1 MMHSGQDVD
10 FRSYRHIFTN
20 ANQGAPRD
28 NIRLGFESK
37 YRDEVFNAG
46 EYNYFHFPL
55 VPKDF
60 EYKDDI
66 RYTSGLPI
74 NDAGLRED
82 GAVCGYAPY
91 CSDRVYMNNVGYEWK
106 DSGGGAVPKSLNNGV
121 WLCAWLSGDLINPSG
136 AVWMDRWYDPEII
149 TKDEALRHRPQ
160 DSPGVIDSPS
170 RMVFKYGC
178 QYKYYRVSKDDIS
191 EVVRDSDA
199 EGLLLHIDQWSASGC
214 KNSVEKTSATP
225 ITNVG
230 FVEDSMFNSCEVFRG
245 SGDYGIS
252 FNGKSCVQ
260 VDSDAINSTAEGE
273 FSVVAFI
280 RHDDWKNSNGCAI
293 IDRGFHGGWE
303 IGAYPY
309 PHNGLICVLGEEK
322 QTGRET
328 IGIYGPA
335 FDLISVSRLP
345 EGKHIYNAVVDDEY
359 YIWALRDT
367 DIVKID
373 LNGNVTYS
381 IPLPDEVL
389 ADTGKGLNNTRM
401 QMLGGE
407 YYGNVAVAF
416 SGTKNEGSEG
426 DRQYRHFLAV
436 DTVGSRINSNL
447 TGKEEIITSSGNLNR
462 SVDSRMSW
470 LEIDTGKYKDFAT
483 RIRTWDEPDELTGD
497 PLLQMD
503 EGEIPIDIKVD
514 SDYNIFVLTK
524 KYQTQEDLD
533 GNYYVEI
540 DEDTGEYKGE
550 YGSRLLKFVKDLDG
564 SFYRKAAIEL
574 EWSQYG
580 KPMGIVISAYGK
592 DGEHRTLV
600 NMVMDNGE
608 VIRYNQDLVKMWT
621 TNISYRS
628 SNIRLVVNG
637 YEWGRR
643 FLNNAVYAR
652 VTLADDKELLVE
664 NNGKKFLLSFPMSE
678 VSDYDWHQ
686 LALVRSRDSIRIAYD
701 CRTKSE
707 VFLSGAEKTWMV
719 SSLSD
724 PAIVIGG
731 EVGVGAAL
739 SKEHLLTGLFWDGMI
754 DDFRLYDISLSNQDL
769 CYIHMFKYDIY
780 PLYWN
785 MEIYDKY
792 HIEAIRM
799 FYKMKMPGS
808 KSQTYDIVVN
818 GFAKDDDASGE
829 FSLLKDDLRR
839 AIGDSLPKIS
849 PTYAQNREVIFNG
862 KNTVAKWK

>member
-1 MMHSGQDVD
+1 MHSGKDVD

-20 ANQGAPRD
+20 ANQKAPRD
-28 NIRLGFESK
+28 NIRLGFESR
-37 YRDEVFNAG
+37 YRDEVFNVG
-46 EYNYFHFPL
+46 EDNYFHFPL
-55 VPKDF
+55 VPRDF

-74 NDAGLRED
+74 NDSGLRED

-91 CSDRVYMNNVGYEWK
+91 CSDRVYMNNVDYEWK
-106 DSGGGAVPKSLNNGV
+106 DSGGGAQPRKLNNGV
-121 WLCAWLSGDLINPSG
+121 WLCAWLSGDLVEPSG
-136 AVWMDRWYDPEII
+136 AVWMDRWYDPAII
-149 TKDEALRHRPQ
+149 TKHEALRHR
-160 DSPGVIDSPS
+160 DTPGVIDVPS
-170 RMVFKYGC
+170 RMVFRYGC

-191 EVVRDSDA
+191 EVVRDCDA
-199 EGLLLHIDQWSASGC
+199 EGIVLHIDDWSESGC
-214 KNSVEKTSATP
+214 INSVEKTSATP

-230 FVEDSMFNSCEVFRG
+230 YIEKNMFSACEVLRG

-252 FNGKSCVQ
+252 FNGKSCIQ
-260 VDSDAINSTAEGE
+260 VDSDALNTTTDGP
-273 FSVVAFI
+273 FSVVAFA

-309 PHNGLICVLGEEK
+309 PHNDLICVLGEEK

-335 FDLISVSRLP
+335 FDLISVSKLP

-359 YIWALRDT
+359 YIWALRET

-381 IPLPDEVL
+381 IPLPERVL
-389 ADTGKGLNNTRM
+389 HEDKEKVWM
-401 QMLGGE
+401 QALGGE
-407 YYGNVAVAF
+407 YYGNIAVAF
-416 SGTKNEGSEG
+416 SGTPNEDGQLEYKN
-426 DRQYRHFLAV
+426 FFMV
-436 DTVGSRINSNL
+436 DTVGSRVNPKYDSD
-447 TGKEEIITSSGNLNR
+447 EWQSIIVSAANLNR
-462 SVDSRMSW
+462 AVNNKTGW

-483 RIRTWDEPDELTGD
+483 RIREWDEPDELTGD
-497 PLLQMD
+497 PLLQLD
-503 EGEIPIDIKVD
+503 EGELPIDIKVD

-524 KYQTQEDLD
+524 KYETKEDLD
-533 GNYYVEI
+533 GNRYVEV
-540 DEDTGEYKGE
+540 DKDTGEYKGE
-550 YGSRLLKFVKDLDG
+550 YGSRLLKFIKDLDG
-564 SFYRKAAIEL
+564 SFYRKKFVEL

-608 VIRYNQDLVKMWT
+608 VTRYNQDLVKMWT

-628 SNIRLVVNG
+628 NNIKTVVNG

-643 FLNNAVYAR
+643 FLSNAVYAR
-652 VTLADDKELLVE
+652 MTLADDDELLVE
-664 NNGKKFLLSFPMSE
+664 NNGRKFLLSFPMSE

-686 LALVRSRDSIRIAYD
+686 IALIRSPDSIRLAYD
-701 CRTKSE
+701 CKTKSE
-707 VFLSGAEKTWMV
+707 VSLSEEEKSWKV
-719 SSLSD
+719 ASLSD
-724 PAIVIGG
+724 PAIVLGG

-739 SKEHLLTGLFWDGMI
+739 CKEHMLTGLFWDGMM
-754 DDFRLYDISLSNQDL
+754 DDFRLYDIALSNQDL
-769 CYIHMFKYDIY
+769 CYLHMSKYDIY

-808 KSQTYDIVVN
+808 KSQNYDVVVN
-818 GFAKDDDASGE
+818 GFAKDKDDTGE
-829 FSLLKDDLRR
+829 FSMLKDDLKRM
-839 AIGDSLPKIS
+839 IGDSLPKIS